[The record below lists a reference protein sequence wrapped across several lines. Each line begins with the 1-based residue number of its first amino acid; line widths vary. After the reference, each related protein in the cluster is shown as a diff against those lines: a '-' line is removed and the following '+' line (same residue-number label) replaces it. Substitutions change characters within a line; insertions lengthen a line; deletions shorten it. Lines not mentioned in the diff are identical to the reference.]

1 LRRGREEK
9 GKTTGKLA
17 GGATESEGE
26 RKGGESRRVLG
37 LGEKKGDGPA
47 WPTREEE
54 KEERGGKRWAGRRA
68 GPRAFVAFLLFPFL
82 FYTETFKQLFEFK
95 CKLNSNL

>member
-1 LRRGREEK
+1 VR
-9 GKTTGKLA
+9 
-17 GGATESEGE
+17 EGE
-26 RKGGESRRVLG
+26 GGRVELG
-37 LGEKKGDGPA
+37 FGP
-47 WPTREEE
+47 RGKEG

-82 FYTETFKQLFEFK
+82 FYTQTFKQLFEFK